1 MIACLCLLSCIKK
14 INKAVA
20 FNAYYVGKNREIHHE
35 DRSYILTHI
44 NKSFGLISLFL
55 LIEHTMSEDAQTIPV
70 GATTN
75 SKSYKYTA

>member
-1 MIACLCLLSCIKK
+1 MITCLCLLSCIKK

-20 FNAYYVGKNREIHHE
+20 FNAYYVENREIHHE
-35 DRSYILTHI
+35 GRSYILTHI

-55 LIEHTMSEDAQTIPV
+55 LIEHTMSEDAQAIPV
-70 GATTN
+70 SATTK